1 MRPNPLTD
9 IWHFLLHPAG
19 TTVVFWLLL
28 LGSVAIALAAARRP
42 AQREAR
48 HVAIW
53 LLRLSVGCLWWQQSL
68 WKLPPDY
75 AGLIYWMRQM
85 VAHAATQVQSDLVA
99 TIILPHIALFGP
111 LVYLMEVAIGISL
124 MLGLASR
131 LGALAGAGMAINLW
145 LGLYSAPGEWP
156 WTYAFLV
163 IIELL
168 FLTNPPGRSLGA
180 DVLIAERIR
189 LKLKYFML

>member
-1 MRPNPLTD
+1 
-9 IWHFLLHPAG
+9 
-19 TTVVFWLLL
+19 
-28 LGSVAIALAAARRP
+28 
-42 AQREAR
+42 
-48 HVAIW
+48 
-53 LLRLSVGCLWWQQSL
+53 
-68 WKLPPDY
+68 
-75 AGLIYWMRQM
+75 
-85 VAHAATQVQSDLVA
+85 VA

-180 DVLIAERIR
+180 DVLIAEWIM